1 MEIRKRERE
10 AKKKA
15 KREAKLLRRLER
27 KQQRQDPA
35 ELAES
40 QESVDHTAQNA
51 GGEIA
56 NGNE

>member
-40 QESVDHTAQNA
+40 QPILNTAQDA
-51 GGEIA
+51 A
-56 NGNE
+56 RR